1 MKNRKPGPEVCELSP
16 SETDLLSP
24 GIAACLPV
32 EKSFAFRPALGL
44 IGSGLRFAGSVLVD
58 LCLPRICAGC
68 RQIDTQSQSSW
79 CLECWKKVPWAIS
92 PLCPRCGRPF
102 ADSPDSPDHLCGECI
117 DSTFH
122 FDTARSAVLHEG
134 IIRTCIHQFKFGGQ
148 IEWAP
153 SLVELLEMA
162 YAGWGLPQPGLIIP
176 VPLHPKRLKER
187 GFNQSGLL
195 AGEFARKLR
204 VPVSFD
210 AVIRKNRTE
219 PQTRLNRRERLKNV
233 KGAFELTGA
242 QRVRGRRILLIDD
255 VFTTGTTLSEC
266 ARVLKSK
273 GGASEVHA
281 VTVTRA
287 LPG

>member
-1 MKNRKPGPEVCELSP
+1 MVSRKSPEVCELNP
-16 SETDLLSP
+16 PETDLLSP
-24 GIAACLPV
+24 GIGARLPV
-32 EKSFAFRPALGL
+32 EKRFAFQPALGL

-58 LCLPRICAGC
+58 LCLPRSCAGC
-68 RQIDTQSQSSW
+68 RQIDTQPKRSW
-79 CLECWKKVPWAIS
+79 CLGCWKKIPWAIS

-102 ADSPDSPDHLCGECI
+102 TDSPDSPDHLCGECI
-117 DSTFH
+117 EPTFH

-134 IIRTCIHQFKFGGQ
+134 IIRTRIHQFKFGAQ
-148 IEWAP
+148 MEWAP
-153 SLVELLEMA
+153 PLVELLEIA
-162 YAGWGLPQPGLIIP
+162 YAGWGLPAPDLIVP

-210 AVIRKNRTE
+210 AIIRKNRTQ
-219 PQTRLNRRERLKNV
+219 PQTRLSRRERLRNV
-233 KGAFELTGA
+233 KGAFELAGA
-242 QRVRGRRILLIDD
+242 QKVRGRRIFLIDD